1 MQFYSQFWSNY
12 LSKTLIFFKLPFQIA
27 PGFFISFRTSHNPSG
42 GGGRGKLLQIKFPG
56 KYWLL
61 ASGNSYFKFRI
72 FKLELFLRR
81 QFLKSGCDSYM
92 VKFFEKSSEQTLY
105 LHSMNPK
112 NCQMTSK
119 QIAPTPKLPKE
130 EGEIK
135 SEVSPPTPPV
145 KESGKVRKPG
155 YGPPTRE
162 LIPL

>member
-12 LSKTLIFFKLPFQIA
+12 LSKTLIFFKLSFQIA

-92 VKFFEKSSEQTLY
+92 VKFFDKSSEQTLY
-105 LHSMNPK
+105 LHWEDWTQRIIWIRYNFCIYLLSNH
-112 NCQMTSK
+112 NT
-119 QIAPTPKLPKE
+119 E
-130 EGEIK
+130 FW
-135 SEVSPPTPPV
+135 
-145 KESGKVRKPG
+145 
-155 YGPPTRE
+155 
-162 LIPL
+162 